1 MNDCCITITA
11 CLSLIPVCFE
21 LPVTVFQISYFELT
35 YIRFQSLCLRIIGQI
50 KLPSRFYLDYLRW
63 YVHTSWSFIYFNA
76 YTVAQVAKLER
87 HLSLLRQ
94 EYVKLQNRLIDVE
107 KKYSLAVAASGHT
120 AGEHENTFVNRLLRT
135 VAELY
140 DKDLYR
146 CVKLFFCI

>member
-1 MNDCCITITA
+1 M
-11 CLSLIPVCFE
+11 
-21 LPVTVFQISYFELT
+21 
-35 YIRFQSLCLRIIGQI
+35 
-50 KLPSRFYLDYLRW
+50 
-63 YVHTSWSFIYFNA
+63 HTSFIYLNA
-76 YTVAQVAKLER
+76 NTLAQVAKLER

-120 AGEHENTFVNRLLRT
+120 TGEHENTFVNRLLRT

-146 CVKLFFCI
+146 WVKLFFCIYYVRDGRFPFINSGYILLTCRF